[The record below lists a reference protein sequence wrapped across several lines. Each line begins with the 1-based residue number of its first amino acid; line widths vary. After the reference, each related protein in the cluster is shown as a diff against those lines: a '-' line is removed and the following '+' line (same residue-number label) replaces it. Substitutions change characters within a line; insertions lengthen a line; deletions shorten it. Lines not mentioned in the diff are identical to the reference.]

1 MSAEAG
7 VGYLILAAVFGL
19 LFGSF
24 LNVCIYRLPRD
35 LSVILP
41 RSFCPE
47 CGAGIR
53 WRDNIPLLS
62 YLVLQGRCRDCGKG
76 IGIRYP
82 LVEVAVAVLWVLAI
96 YRYGWTV
103 AGWKWSVFEAIMVT
117 LFWTDLEERLLPDEF
132 TLGGAF
138 AGLVFAFFVMVPG
151 AAGELLLPE
160 RAPVVRSLVNAGLGA
175 FFLAGPIWFIGF
187 AYSQLRKKEGLGMG
201 DVKLLLLLGV
211 FLGLEDGLLAMLI
224 GAVAG
229 SILGLI
235 YVRAMHK
242 DAASYELPFGSFL
255 CAGGAL
261 VPLLVKKI

>member
-1 MSAEAG
+1 LPEVNAAHLIFAG
-7 VGYLILAAVFGL
+7 VVGL

-35 LSVILP
+35 LSVVVP

-47 CGAGIR
+47 CGARIG

-62 YLVLQGRCRDCGKG
+62 YALLGGRCRHCGKG
-76 IGIRYP
+76 IGVRYP
-82 LVEVAVAVLWVLAI
+82 LVEASLAGLLVATIW
-96 YRYGWTV
+96 RYGWTGKGV
-103 AGWKWSVFEAIMVT
+103 KWAVFEAIMVA
-117 LFWTDLEERLLPDEF
+117 LFWTDIEERLLPDEF
-132 TLGGAF
+132 TLGGTL
-138 AGLVFAFFVMVPG
+138 AGLAIALFVTVPG

-160 RAPVVRSLVNAGLGA
+160 RRPFLRSLVNAGVAA
-175 FFLAGPIWFIGF
+175 FFIAGPVWVIGL
-187 AYSQLRKKEGLGMG
+187 AYSHLRKREGLGLG

-211 FLGLEDGLLAMLI
+211 FLGLEDGLLALLI

-229 SILGLI
+229 SVLGLI

-261 VPLLVKKI
+261 VPLLVKI